1 MTQSKALLVIMLL
14 LVSPTFTA
22 ASPNENVMHPN
33 IIRAI
38 GAAESGT
45 EIEFIVQYRPHLTE
59 SHMANAESIGI
70 EIISVFEF
78 IDGFYGK
85 GTAEEIKVLS
95 KENDIFWIEH
105 NTQMEYYMQD
115 TTRIVNAVEAWRTV
129 VINENEQI
137 VENQFGENDYID
149 GTGVAAVIIDTGVDA
164 GHPDFDYDEGK
175 TISYKFD
182 RGTGTW
188 IEAENS
194 DTSSGHG
201 THCAGTVGGN
211 GDASAGAKKGV
222 APGATLIGMGVG
234 DIAFID
240 NAVEAFEWV
249 YDNSRPDANPYNI
262 RVTSNSWGSSG
273 SEYDPNNAISQAV
286 FNLVYDNNVI
296 SVFAAGNSGGDGSDL
311 QTNPYSN
318 IPLVIGVAAL
328 EHDGSGIAGFSSRG
342 DMTKPQT
349 WPDIGAPGVNIWA
362 TAPRATLI
370 DIIQRPTDDDLYYM
384 AISGTSMATPHI
396 AGVATLLYQ
405 AAPSLGVADYLYEDH
420 VDTEGEWYGDRT
432 DTFVTEA
439 ELILELSGRYI
450 EGGQPNANESYS
462 NTGMKHD
469 WGQGHGLID
478 TKYAVQMALTLERLR
493 NIDENNDGIYD
504 NTNVTVFDARDS
516 MEGIN
521 HIHTAKEYTD
531 TLTAKWKGEWAY
543 FIGSGGTYVTDS
555 THYLHVPD
563 GATRAEIVLAYPQ
576 VNTDQF
582 TVANLDLTI
591 DVNSDGSDDNSQSFG
606 TSSNTK
612 EYVIDI
618 DNGSSGHLWVF
629 GIEGTAVGLKPTQGA
644 TLEEYWEPRVP
655 YDVDV
660 RIFMSEENHFVD
672 ENLTNYDDHACST
685 DGVNMNTH
693 NQACIE
699 KLEFGEPSQSYNGTS
714 YIEMNYYAFNLSR
727 VNVPVIYIAQD
738 EPTVWLFF
746 WQIEEDGK
754 KSFMISNPW
763 TIRNVAI
770 TAGALGFGAGII
782 AFVGWARRPFAGN

>member
-1 MTQSKALLVIMLL
+1 MAQSKALLVIMLL

-672 ENLTNYDDHACST
+672 ENLTNYGDYACST

-727 VNVPVIYIAQD
+727 LEIKEEIVIAEKD
-738 EPTVWLFF
+738 EFWTV
-746 WQIEEDGK
+746 
-754 KSFMISNPW
+754 
-763 TIRNVAI
+763 RNVAI
-770 TAGALGFGAGII
+770 TAGALGFAAGII

>member
-1 MTQSKALLVIMLL
+1 MAQSKALLVIMLL

-38 GAAESGT
+38 SAAESGT

-660 RIFMSEENHFVD
+660 RIFMSEENHFVN
-672 ENLTNYDDHACST
+672 ENLTNYGDYACST

-727 VNVPVIYIAQD
+727 LEIKEEIVIAEKD
-738 EPTVWLFF
+738 EFWTV
-746 WQIEEDGK
+746 
-754 KSFMISNPW
+754 
-763 TIRNVAI
+763 RNVAI
-770 TAGALGFGAGII
+770 TAGALGFAAGII
-782 AFVGWARRPFAGN
+782 VFVGWARRPFAGN

>member
-1 MTQSKALLVIMLL
+1 MKRAWSLVIIALLIM
-14 LVSPTFTA
+14 SPTV
-22 ASPNENVMHPN
+22 ASNSANENVMHPN
-33 IIRAI
+33 IIRAMN
-38 GAAESGT
+38 ET
-45 EIEFIVQYRPHLTE
+45 ENNSDLEFIVQYRPTLTDNHLET
-59 SHMANAESIGI
+59 AEGIGI
-70 EIISVFEF
+70 EIISIFEF

-85 GTAEEIKVLS
+85 GNPNQIKTLS
-95 KENDIFWIEH
+95 KQNDIYWIEL
-105 NTQMEYYMQD
+105 NTQMEYHMQD
-115 TTRIVNAVEAWRTV
+115 TTRVVNAVEAWRTV
-129 VINENEQI
+129 LIDENEHI
-137 VENQFGENDYID
+137 IEDQFHQHDYID

-164 GHPDFDYDEGK
+164 GHPDFDYDQGK

-182 RGTGTW
+182 RASRTW

-222 APGATLIGMGVG
+222 APGATLVGMGVG

-249 YDNSRPDANPYNI
+249 YENSRPDANPLNI

-273 SEYDPNNAISQAV
+273 SEYDPANAISQAV
-286 FNLVYDNNVI
+286 LNLVYDNNVV

-328 EHDGSGIAGFSSRG
+328 EHDGSGIADFSSRG

-405 AAPSLGVADYLYEDH
+405 AAPSLGVANYLYEDH
-420 VDTEGEWYGDRT
+420 VDSEGEWYNGRI

-450 EGGQPNANESYS
+450 EGGQSNANDSYS
-462 NTGMKHD
+462 KTGGKHD

-478 TKYAVQMALTLERLR
+478 VKHAVQMALTLERLR
-493 NIDENNDGIYD
+493 TMDNNNDGIPD
-504 NTNVTVFDARDS
+504 NSNVTVFDARDS
-516 MEGIN
+516 MAEIS
-521 HIHTAKEYTD
+521 HIYNDREYTD
-531 TLTAKWKGEWAY
+531 TLTAEWKGEWAY
-543 FIGSGGTYVTDS
+543 FVGSGGTYITDS
-555 THYLHVPD
+555 THYLHVPE
-563 GATRAEIVLAYPQ
+563 GAIKAEITLAYPQ
-576 VNTDQF
+576 VNTDQW
-582 TVANLDLTI
+582 TVANI
-591 DVNSDGSDDNSQSFG
+591 DVTVDTNNDGSNDVQAQTG
-606 TSSNTK
+606 TSSNSK
-612 EYVIDI
+612 FYEIDI
-618 DNGSSGHLWVF
+618 DDSSNGHLWVF
-629 GIEGTAVGLKPTQGA
+629 GIEGTAIGAKLTQGA

-655 YDVDV
+655 YDMTV
-660 RIFMSEENHFVD
+660 RLFMDEGNHQVD
-672 ENLTNYDDHACST
+672 ENMTNYGDYACST

-693 NQACIE
+693 NQACIA
-699 KLEFGEPSQSYNGTS
+699 KLEFGEPSQTYNGNS
-714 YIEMNYYAFNLSR
+714 HIEMKYHAFNLSR
-727 VNVPVIYIAQD
+727 LEIKPVNEIAQED
-738 EPTVWLFF
+738 EFWTV
-746 WQIEEDGK
+746 K
-754 KSFMISNPW
+754 NA
-763 TIRNVAI
+763 TIVAGF
-770 TAGALGFGAGII
+770 TGFGIGMI
-782 AFVGWARRPFAGN
+782 AFVLWARRPFAGN

>member
-1 MTQSKALLVIMLL
+1 MLELQITKLFYCTKIKMIMAQSKALLVIMLL
-14 LVSPTFTA
+14 LVSPAFTA
-22 ASPNENVMHPN
+22 ASPNQEVMHPN
-33 IIRAI
+33 MTRAMD
-38 GAAESGT
+38 AAEAGT
-45 EIEFIVQYRPHLTE
+45 DIEFIVQYRPHLTE
-59 SHMANAESIGI
+59 THMNSANAIGI

-85 GTAEEIKVLS
+85 GTSEEIKTLS
-95 KENDIFWIEH
+95 KEDDIFWIEH

-129 VINENEQI
+129 VIDENEQI

-164 GHPDFDYDEGK
+164 GHPDFDYDQGK

-328 EHDGSGIAGFSSRG
+328 EHDGSGIADFSSRG

-478 TKYAVQMALTLERLR
+478 TKYAIQMALTLERLR

-516 MEGIN
+516 MEGIS
-521 HIHTAKEYTD
+521 HIHTAKGYTD

-591 DVNSDGSDDNSQSFG
+591 DTNSDGSDDNSQSFG
-606 TSSNTK
+606 TDSNTK
-612 EYVIDI
+612 EYIIDI

-660 RIFMSEENHFVD
+660 RIFMSEDNHFVD
-672 ENLTNYDDHACST
+672 ENLTNYGDYACST

-699 KLEFGEPSQSYNGTS
+699 KLEFGEPSQDYNGTS
-714 YIEMNYYAFNLSR
+714 YIEMNYHAFNLSMLEIKEEI
-727 VNVPVIYIAQD
+727 VIAEKD
-738 EPTVWLFF
+738 EF
-746 WQIEEDGK
+746 
-754 KSFMISNPW
+754 W